1 MKHQKVVDVER
12 PKQQL
17 ADEIV
22 ADLMRTI
29 RNQFCPDLTDKEWFK
44 DHYHFTKKNVV
55 LWPARFIC
63 GKGFTMTG
71 ERYKAILMGI
81 FDTIKAHGDTGG
93 VRHWQFYLL
102 KCVQEHFKHQW
113 EDYYAEAKSARS
125 LAEHALLGL
134 RRATAATVAPDPIEA
149 MALAQRLA
157 SPGRRVRSM
166 LKAPK
171 QGELL

>member
-1 MKHQKVVDVER
+1 VER

-55 LWPARFIC
+55 LWPARFIY
-63 GKGFTMTG
+63 GKGFTLTG

-81 FDTIKAHGDTGG
+81 FDVIKAHGNTGQ
-93 VRHWQFYLL
+93 VRHWQFFLM
-102 KCVQEHFKHQW
+102 KCIQEHFKHHW

-134 RRATAATVAPDPIEA
+134 RRATATTVAPDPIEA

-157 SPGRRVRSM
+157 SPGRRVRSKV
-166 LKAPK
+166 KAPK

>member
-1 MKHQKVVDVER
+1 MPVER

-29 RNQFCPDLTDKEWFK
+29 RNQFYPDLTDKEWFK

-55 LWPARFIC
+55 LWPARFIY

-81 FDTIKAHGDTGG
+81 FDTIKAHGNTGR
-93 VRHWQFYLL
+93 VRHWQFYLM
-102 KCVQEHFKHQW
+102 KCIQEHFKHHW

-157 SPGRRVRSM
+157 APGRRVRR
-166 LKAPK
+166 KTETPK
-171 QGELL
+171 QGKLL